1 MALFGHVQSTYLTTY
16 HYVNERSGTQ
26 AYVNAA
32 FYYAHGFPLQNV
44 NFFKLF
50 KNHFTPRNANG
61 KGHFHLR
68 NAAFVYVTPLFST
81 YWYVIIHFLLRGE
94 TYESVSLFSASVTGV
109 LRYGTY
115 QYVKTE

>member
-1 MALFGHVQSTYLTTY
+1 MQ
-16 HYVNERSGTQ
+16 RSITFMVFR
-26 AYVNAA
+26 YRTWT
-32 FYYAHGFPLQNV
+32 FL
-44 NFFKLF
+44 NFLKI
-50 KNHFTPRNANG
+50 NFTPRNANE

-81 YWYVIIHFLLRGE
+81 YWYVIIHFLLRDE

-109 LRYGTY
+109 LRYGTC